1 MNKFFREVYHVSSY
15 KLLNLM
21 DKVNDRRIC
30 GRSLVEIVPSLD
42 RDDEKGTGGT
52 ASQSTHY
59 IILKEVFSHVRLESS
74 DTLIDVGCGK
84 GRVLAYLASIK
95 CPCQLYGI
103 ERNEAVG
110 KIAQEWA
117 TRYPNVHIM
126 IGDAFAVDYND
137 YTILSVANPF
147 FINTRLAFIEYLE
160 NHLRHPIT
168 LLHWYGAG
176 TGFEGRKGWTLKHR
190 EKLDTIHGLKVA
202 GGTQYF
208 FIWEY
213 NPVWRA

>member
-1 MNKFFREVYHVSSY
+1 MSNLFGKIYSKLSFR
-15 KLLNLM
+15 LLDFM
-21 DKVNDRRIC
+21 DEATDRRIC
-30 GRSLVEIVPSLD
+30 GRSLAEIVPSLD
-42 RDDEKGTGGT
+42 RDDEKRTGGT
-52 ASQSTHY
+52 PSQSTHY
-59 IILKEVFSHVRLESS
+59 IILKRIFSHVRPEAS

-95 CPCQLYGI
+95 CPCRLYGI

-110 KIAQEWA
+110 KIAQGWA
-117 TRYPNVHIM
+117 ARYPNVHVM

-160 NHLRHPIT
+160 SHLRHPIT

-176 TGFEGRKGWTLKHR
+176 TGFEGRAGWTLKHR
-190 EKLDTIHGLKVA
+190 EKLDTIHGLKVV
-202 GGTQYF
+202 GGTQYYY
-208 FIWEY
+208 IWQY
-213 NPVWRA
+213 DPAQRA